1 MLIKNLIDAAN
12 WRFPISAKAFV
23 EGAKTADEGVYT
35 YIIIHVREECGLVFH
50 ICKNKSLF
58 LLRKSTLPGL
68 LVFIALT
75 TRGEAFS

>member
-12 WRFPISAKAFV
+12 WRFPISDKAFV
-23 EGAKTADEGVYT
+23 EGAKTDLRVYIP

-58 LLRKSTLPGL
+58 LLRKSTLSGL

-75 TRGEAFS
+75 TQGEAFS